1 MKELSNKYVNNIFSC
16 EEFTKLL
23 NEVYLKDQFLMQ
35 RMVGHNFARAMIQKF
50 ALVRNNSAKLQKV
63 GMSYPS
69 EVNLEDFYN
78 LESLESQRE
87 EYNLDKYLYDFEN
100 MTVLFANKG
109 QKYKSGGLFLPSY
122 FDISS
127 LK

>member
-1 MKELSNKYVNNIFSC
+1 M
-16 EEFTKLL
+16 
-23 NEVYLKDQFLMQ
+23 
-35 RMVGHNFARAMIQKF
+35 
-50 ALVRNNSAKLQKV
+50 
-63 GMSYPS
+63 
-69 EVNLEDFYN
+69 EDFYN